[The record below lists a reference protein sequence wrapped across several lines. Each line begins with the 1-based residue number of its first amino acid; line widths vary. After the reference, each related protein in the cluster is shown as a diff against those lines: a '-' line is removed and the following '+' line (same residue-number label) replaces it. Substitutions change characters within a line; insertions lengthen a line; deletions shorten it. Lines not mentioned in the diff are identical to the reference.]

1 MEEPRLEMLVR
12 EVFWASGVTSSSN
25 PGQHIVAHPDRQFAP
40 MPSVR
45 GFSQRHKSVRTG
57 DKQNGAA
64 IADTIWARPF
74 Y

>member
-12 EVFWASGVTSSSN
+12 EVFWASGGTSSSN
-25 PGQHIVAHPDRQFAP
+25 PGQHIAAYPDRQFAP

-57 DKQNGAA
+57 DKQNGVA
-64 IADTIWARPF
+64 IADTI
-74 Y
+74 